1 MYSTRP
7 CSPSPGHR
15 QRASTRNNNPQS
27 SYFQPQTPMAA
38 TTRSSQQRRRRSHPT
53 TSAPAEHEQPL
64 LSKNKERGTRC
75 DESCEYCGGNDATS
89 AATHPSCTC
98 GGSPQEKTRSRTVR
112 TENAAHASKAA
123 SFGTY
128 FGRRRHKRRKHRIHR
143 YFTLRYHVNLIV
155 EYAPKLLSLLF
166 HGTPRWLFKLV
177 RLLAFVMALLPG
189 FVVFAYYYFWSADRI
204 ALPYKEDGCDSNGGD
219 DPSRGSPRTSR
230 HFVDVYGSRTVLTRR
245 NDGRDISYDR
255 QYSSMSTIDV
265 TSGEGGSDGDGES
278 KSVVIFLTGG
288 AWIIG
293 YKMWGALLARVLVP
307 MGILVIIPDYRNFPQ
322 ADVGGMV
329 EDVDEAIQWTLS
341 NCRTYGGDPKRVVV
355 IGQSAGAHLGSCVL
369 LRKALE
375 ELDEMTND
383 ASSLSNHHQHLRSSY
398 KAQDIRGFVAASGP
412 YNIKAMQDIFHR
424 HGLDRNIV
432 LLMFGN
438 HLDRHSPTHLVE
450 QCQNLCNR
458 AHGSSLDV
466 WLPPFAIVH
475 GSADKTVPYS
485 GAEEYTSCL
494 REAGVRVTSTNYTGW
509 SHTDP
514 ILEGPMCGD
523 QTFHRDCYNFVRQCT
538 SMAETGKQPTP
549 TMIPFDESL
558 PVCKPICSGMLVSL
572 GRFFN
577 PF

>member
-1 MYSTRP
+1 M
-7 CSPSPGHR
+7 
-15 QRASTRNNNPQS
+15 
-27 SYFQPQTPMAA
+27 
-38 TTRSSQQRRRRSHPT
+38 RS
-53 TSAPAEHEQPL
+53 
-64 LSKNKERGTRC
+64 
-75 DESCEYCGGNDATS
+75 DESCEYCRGKDTTS
-89 AATHPSCTC
+89 TDTNACCPCD
-98 GGSPQEKTRSRTVR
+98 SPQEKTRSRTIH
-112 TENAAHASKAA
+112 TENAPHASPNTS

-128 FGRRRHKRRKHRIHR
+128 FGQRRHKRRKHRIHR

-166 HGTPRWLFKLV
+166 YGTPRWLFKLV

-204 ALPYKEDGCDSNGGD
+204 ALPYREDGVVGDASNDGD
-219 DPSRGSPRTSR
+219 DPSRNSPRTSR
-230 HFVDVYGSRTVLTRR
+230 HFVDVYGSRTALTMR

-255 QYSSMSTIDV
+255 QYSSMLTTCNDMS
-265 TSGEGGSDGDGES
+265 SGENGGNGDEES
-278 KSVVIFLTGG
+278 KPVVIFLTGG

-307 MGILVIIPDYRNFPQ
+307 LGVLVVIPDYRNFPQ
-322 ADVGGMV
+322 TDIGGMV

-341 NCRTYGGDPKRVVV
+341 NCKTYGGDPKRVVV

-375 ELDEMTND
+375 ELDEATND
-383 ASSLSNHHQHLRSSY
+383 ASPLSNHHQHLHSSY
-398 KAQDIRGFVAASGP
+398 KARAVRGFMAASGP
-412 YNIKAMQDIFHR
+412 YNITAMQDIFHR

-438 HLDRHSPTHLVE
+438 NLDRHSPTHLVE
-450 QCQNLCNR
+450 QCRNLCNR
-458 AHGSSLDV
+458 ADCSLSLENF
-466 WLPPFAIVH
+466 LPPFAIVH
-475 GSADKTVPYS
+475 GTSDKTVPYS

-494 REAGVRVTSTNYTGW
+494 RDAGVRVTSTNYAGW

-523 QTFHRDCYNFVRQCT
+523 QTFHRDCYDFVRQCT
-538 SMAETGKQPTP
+538 SMAEKDKQQQPTMM
-549 TMIPFDESL
+549 TFDDSL
-558 PVCKPICSGMLVSL
+558 PVCKPICWGMLVSL